1 MKEVKGNMKILQYL
15 LIVFL
20 VLFSS
25 KEILAQNDSIA
36 LQRKAR
42 KLVRS
47 GNELYQKKQFTDAS
61 VAYQKALGN
70 NNKYDKASYNLGN
83 ALYQNKNYKEAVP
96 QYELTAET
104 AKDKFTKAE
113 AYHNIG
119 NAMMEQKQYQ
129 PAVDAYKNALRNNP
143 SDDETRYNLAVAQK
157 LLDKENQDNKDD
169 KNKDN
174 KDNKDKDNKD
184 KDDKNKD
191 KNKDKK
197 DGDDKDK
204 DNKDDKN
211 KDKDGEGDKDKD
223 KNKDPKKDDKKDP
236 NQKPKPQ
243 QGKMS
248 PEQIKQLL
256 ESLNN
261 EEKKTQKKMNAQKAK
276 GKKVKQEKDW

>member
-1 MKEVKGNMKILQYL
+1 MKNLQY
-15 LIVFL
+15 IFIIFL
-20 VLFSS
+20 MLFSS
-25 KEILAQNDSIA
+25 KEIIAQKDSIA

-42 KLVRS
+42 KLLRQ
-47 GNELYQKKQFTDAS
+47 GNELYSKKQYTDAS
-61 VAYQKALGN
+61 VAYQKSLAN
-70 NNKYDKASYNLGN
+70 NTKYDKATYNLGN
-83 ALYQNKNYKEAVP
+83 ALYQNKNFKEAVP
-96 QYELTAET
+96 QFELTAET

-129 PAVDAYKNALRNNP
+129 PAVDAYKNSLRNNP

-157 LLDKENQDNKDD
+157 LLDKENQDKKDD
-169 KNKDN
+169 KKDN
-174 KDNKDKDNKD
+174 KDNKDKDKKD

-204 DNKDDKN
+204 KDD

-223 KNKDPKKDDKKDP
+223 KNKDPKKDENKDK
-236 NQKPKPQ
+236 QKPKPQ
-243 QGKMS
+243 QGKMT
-248 PEQIKQLL
+248 PQQIKQLL

-261 EEKKTQKKMNAQKAK
+261 EEKKTQKKMNAKKAK

>member
-1 MKEVKGNMKILQYL
+1 MKKIQYI
-15 LIVFL
+15 LIIIL
-20 VLFSS
+20 MLFSS
-25 KEILAQNDSIA
+25 KEILAQKDSIA

-42 KLVRS
+42 KLLRQ
-47 GNELYQKKQFTDAS
+47 GNELYNKKQYTDAS
-61 VAYQKALGN
+61 VAYQKSLGQN
-70 NNKYDKASYNLGN
+70 TKYDKAAYNLGN

-96 QYELTAET
+96 QYELTAQT

-129 PAVDAYKNALRNNP
+129 PAVDAYKNSLRNNP
-143 SDDETRYNLAVAQK
+143 NDDETRYNLAVAQK
-157 LLDKENQDNKDD
+157 LLDKEKQ
-169 KNKDN
+169 DN
-174 KDNKDKDNKD
+174 KDNKDKKD

-204 DNKDDKN
+204 KEKKDKDKEDKGDKN
-211 KDKDGEGDKDKD
+211 KDKD
-223 KNKDPKKDDKKDP
+223 PKKDEKKDKP
-236 NQKPKPQ
+236 KPKPQ
-243 QGKMS
+243 QGKMT
-248 PEQIKQLL
+248 PQQIKQLL

-276 GKKVKQEKDW
+276 GKKIKQEKDW

>member
-1 MKEVKGNMKILQYL
+1 MKNIQYILIIIL
-15 LIVFL
+15 M
-20 VLFSS
+20 LFSS
-25 KEILAQNDSIA
+25 KEILAQKDSIA

-42 KLVRS
+42 KLLRQ
-47 GNELYQKKQFTDAS
+47 GNELYNKKQYTDAS
-61 VAYQKALGN
+61 VAYQKSLGQN
-70 NNKYDKASYNLGN
+70 TKYDKAAYNLGN

-96 QYELTAET
+96 QYELTAQT

-129 PAVDAYKNALRNNP
+129 PAVDAYKNSLRNNP
-143 SDDETRYNLAVAQK
+143 NDDETRYNLAVAQK
-157 LLDKENQDNKDD
+157 LLDKEKQD
-169 KNKDN
+169 NKDN
-174 KDNKDKDNKD
+174 KDNKDKKD

-204 DNKDDKN
+204 KDKKEKKDKDKEDKGDKN
-211 KDKDGEGDKDKD
+211 KDKD
-223 KNKDPKKDDKKDP
+223 PKKDEKKDKP
-236 NQKPKPQ
+236 KPKPQ
-243 QGKMS
+243 QGKMT
-248 PEQIKQLL
+248 PQQIKQLL

-276 GKKVKQEKDW
+276 GKKIKQEKDW

>member
-1 MKEVKGNMKILQYL
+1 MKKKQKNNMKSLQYI

-20 VLFSS
+20 MLFSS
-25 KEILAQNDSIA
+25 KEVLAQKDSIA

-42 KLVRS
+42 KLLRQ
-47 GNELYQKKQFTDAS
+47 GNELYSKKQYTDAS
-61 VAYQKALGN
+61 VAYQKSLGN
-70 NNKYDKASYNLGN
+70 NTKYDKATYNLGN
-83 ALYQNKNYKEAVP
+83 ALYQNKNFKEAVP
-96 QYELTAET
+96 QYELTAKT

-129 PAVDAYKNALRNNP
+129 PAVDAYKNSLRNNP
-143 SDDETRYNLAVAQK
+143 GDDETRYNLAVAQK
-157 LLDKENQDNKDD
+157 LLEKEKQD
-169 KNKDN
+169 NKDN
-174 KDNKDKDNKD
+174 KDNKDKDKKD

-204 DNKDDKN
+204 K
-211 KDKDGEGDKDKD
+211 KDKDKDDEGDKDKD
-223 KNKDPKKDDKKDP
+223 KNKDPKKDENKDK
-236 NQKPKPQ
+236 QKPKPQ
-243 QGKMS
+243 QGKMT
-248 PEQIKQLL
+248 PQQIKQLL

>member
-1 MKEVKGNMKILQYL
+1 MKEILDKMKNLQYI

-20 VLFSS
+20 LLFSS

-42 KLVRS
+42 KLLRQ
-47 GNELYQKKQFTDAS
+47 GNELYNKKQFTDAS
-61 VAYQKALGN
+61 VSYQKALGN
-70 NNKYDKASYNLGN
+70 NSKYNKAAYNLGN
-83 ALYQNKNYKEAVP
+83 AFYENKNYKEAVP
-96 QYELTAET
+96 QYELTAKT
-104 AKDKFTKAE
+104 ATDKLTKAE
-113 AYHNIG
+113 AFHNIG
-119 NAMMEQKQYQ
+119 NAMMDQKQYQ

-157 LLDKENQDNKDD
+157 LLDKENQDKKDKKKD
-169 KNKDN
+169 K
-174 KDNKDKDNKD
+174 KDNKDKKD

-197 DGDDKDK
+197 DGDNKDKKDDKDDKDK
-204 DNKDDKN
+204 DNK
-211 KDKDGEGDKDKD
+211 GDKDKD
-223 KNKDPKKDDKKDP
+223 KKQDPKKNDKKDE
-236 NQKPKPQ
+236 QKPKPQ
-243 QGKMS
+243 PGKMT
-248 PEQIKQLL
+248 PQQVKQLL